1 MNKSEIIN
9 KCTRSIHKIGFQL
22 KKHSPEILVVAG
34 VVGVVTSAVMAC
46 KATTK
51 IDEILDDTKDKVDAI
66 HDGMENGEIEGT
78 EYTKEDGKKDLTIV
92 YTQTGLKFA
101 KLYGPSVVLG
111 AASIG
116 CILASHKVMRTRNAA
131 LAAAYAAVDKGFK
144 EYRGR
149 IVERFGED
157 LDRELKYNIKA
168 KEVEEIVTDE
178 NGEEKTVK
186 TTVNTPTDIK
196 ASPYSR
202 IFDETS
208 DEWQKDAEYNKMF
221 LLRQERYA
229 NDKLISQGYLF
240 LNDVYEMLGFDKTKM
255 GQTIGWIYDPKNPV
269 GSNYV
274 DFGIYR
280 LNNEASRR
288 FVNGFERSILLDFN
302 VDGDILNDPRLVM

>member
-51 IDEILDDTKDKVDAI
+51 IDEILDDTKDKVDSI

-168 KEVEEIVTDE
+168 KEVEEIVKGE

-186 TTVNTPTDIK
+186 TTVNAPTDIK